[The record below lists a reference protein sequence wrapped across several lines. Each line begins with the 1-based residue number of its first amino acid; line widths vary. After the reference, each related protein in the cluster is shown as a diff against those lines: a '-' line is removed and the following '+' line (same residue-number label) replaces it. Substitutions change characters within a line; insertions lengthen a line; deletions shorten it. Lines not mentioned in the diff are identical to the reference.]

1 MVEPPETSALLG
13 QHALGTTGGRVGGIA
28 GLVWASAAPLFV
40 SGLDH
45 DTILFLSVV
54 LSGMAAAGAV
64 VLASIPQAAIAYSL
78 PICVAV
84 VVVIVGTGDSILMML
99 GVMLVFF
106 YYAVTTA
113 SRLVV
118 LNATNAL
125 RDKYLES
132 KEREFYQGR
141 FADFAKSSADL
152 FWEMDASRRYTFV
165 SSALSEDAGQQT
177 WWALGRSHDKIVA
190 EFHDRSEWEPF
201 YRAFDARRPFRDLVA
216 RRIGD
221 DGGAKWIRSSGVPV
235 FGADEIFQG
244 YRGITSDVTSVMQ
257 VEQSLKESRHS
268 LAEAQ
273 RTAHLGS
280 WTLDVKTGEKT
291 WSDEHF
297 RIFGYEPHE
306 ITPTRHNFAAA
317 VYPDD
322 RERVS
327 WHTEEV
333 LIGKLPYDIEYRV
346 VRLDGEIR
354 NIHAQGVVERA
365 AEGTPLN
372 IVGTVQD
379 NIERV
384 QAEELLRQAQKME
397 AIGQLTGGIAHDFN
411 NLLPVIHGNISLLEL
426 GLDADSES
434 RELTVPALRAVERG
448 ASLTQRLLAF
458 ARRQPLR
465 AEVIDAGD
473 LIGGLAEMLRR
484 SLGEDISIET
494 TISSDHWHCLADPG
508 QLEQAIINLANNA
521 RDAMPD
527 GGKLSIEVSNI
538 ALSEPEAARDP
549 DLIPGEYVLLAVTDT
564 GSGIA
569 PELREKIF
577 EPFFTTKGIGR
588 GTGLGLSMVYGFA
601 KQSGGH
607 MTVHS
612 EVDKGT
618 TFNLYLPRSHE
629 SQRNQARPVATKGGN
644 ETILVVEDDDDLRTL
659 MVAMLSALGYRV
671 LAAGSGPAALALLA
685 RESQIDLLLTDVVLP
700 EGMGGKSIAE
710 AVQSRI
716 STVKVLYMSGYTEGS
731 IVRQGRLEPGV
742 RLLVKPFTSDKL
754 AEQVRS
760 AIDS

>member
-1 MVEPPETSALLG
+1 MHKDTNETLSPVAISAASQDWQREFRMRQVGMVVRLTPLLSLVNIVNASLPVSVLWERVPRLPLVIWLATAAVLAVYPLRAWWSSRQKPPRCSGSTRSVRRAVVL
-13 QHALGTTGGRVGGIA
+13 GGIA

-64 VLASIPQAAIAYSL
+64 VLAPIPQAAIAYSL

-125 RDKYLES
+125 RDKYLEA

-177 WWALGRSHDKIVA
+177 SWALGRSHDEIVA

-235 FGADEIFQG
+235 FGGDEIFQG

-297 RIFGYEPHE
+297 RIFGYEPNE

-354 NIHAQGVVERA
+354 NIHAQGVMERA
-365 AEGTPLN
+365 ADGTPLK

-379 NIERV
+379 NTERV

-397 AIGQLTGGIAHDFN
+397 AIG
-411 NLLPVIHGNISLLEL
+411 
-426 GLDADSES
+426 
-434 RELTVPALRAVERG
+434 
-448 ASLTQRLLAF
+448 
-458 ARRQPLR
+458 
-465 AEVIDAGD
+465 
-473 LIGGLAEMLRR
+473 
-484 SLGEDISIET
+484 
-494 TISSDHWHCLADPG
+494 
-508 QLEQAIINLANNA
+508 
-521 RDAMPD
+521 
-527 GGKLSIEVSNI
+527 
-538 ALSEPEAARDP
+538 
-549 DLIPGEYVLLAVTDT
+549 
-564 GSGIA
+564 
-569 PELREKIF
+569 
-577 EPFFTTKGIGR
+577 
-588 GTGLGLSMVYGFA
+588 
-601 KQSGGH
+601 
-607 MTVHS
+607 
-612 EVDKGT
+612 
-618 TFNLYLPRSHE
+618 
-629 SQRNQARPVATKGGN
+629 
-644 ETILVVEDDDDLRTL
+644 
-659 MVAMLSALGYRV
+659 
-671 LAAGSGPAALALLA
+671 
-685 RESQIDLLLTDVVLP
+685 
-700 EGMGGKSIAE
+700 
-710 AVQSRI
+710 
-716 STVKVLYMSGYTEGS
+716 
-731 IVRQGRLEPGV
+731 
-742 RLLVKPFTSDKL
+742 
-754 AEQVRS
+754 
-760 AIDS
+760 